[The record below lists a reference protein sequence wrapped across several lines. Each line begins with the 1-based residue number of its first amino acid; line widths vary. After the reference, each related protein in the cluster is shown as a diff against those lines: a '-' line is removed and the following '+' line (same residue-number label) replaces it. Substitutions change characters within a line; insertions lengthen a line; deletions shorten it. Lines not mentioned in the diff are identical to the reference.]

1 VAEVEQVNWEE
12 ILTRLARIKALADR
26 AGTLAEAEAAS
37 TMMAKL
43 LLRYNL
49 SLIDIERHATTSG
62 QVVTHQAVQ
71 TSEAVW
77 KRLLLR
83 GVAEGH
89 LCQAVHQDGTGH
101 GTIVGHAHNLI
112 VAREMYFWLVG
123 EINRLCQQARINA
136 AEDDALARERPRTWS
151 GNFRMGAASAIYES
165 YQRMLLEA
173 QRETDGDVWALVPLM
188 TEEVNAL
195 MRTLFPTI
203 KTRTYSVSDATAF
216 DRGRA
221 AGAGISLQK
230 QVGVSR

>member
-1 VAEVEQVNWEE
+1 VAEQVNWEE
-12 ILTRLARIKALADR
+12 VLTRLARIKALADR

-49 SLIDIERHATTSG
+49 SLIDVERHATSSG
-62 QVVTHQAVQ
+62 QAQ

-123 EINRLCQQARINA
+123 EINRLCQQARTQA
-136 AEDDALARERPRTWS
+136 AADDELARDRPRTWS

-173 QRETDGDVWALVPLM
+173 QRETDGEVWALVPLM

-195 MRTLFPTI
+195 MRQLFPTI
-203 KTRTYSVSDATAF
+203 KTRTYSISDATAF
-216 DRGRA
+216 DHGRA
-221 AGAGISLQK
+221 AGASISLQK
-230 QVGVSR
+230 QVAARR

>member
-1 VAEVEQVNWEE
+1 MQETDHINWDE
-12 ILTRLARIKALADR
+12 ILTRMARIKALADR
-26 AGTLAEAEAAS
+26 AGTLAEAETAS

-49 SLIDIERHATTSG
+49 SLVDVERHATTSG
-62 QVVTHQAVQ
+62 QTVTHQAVQ

-89 LCQAVHQDGTGH
+89 LCQAVHQGGTGH

-123 EINRLCQQARINA
+123 EINRLCQQARTQA
-136 AEDDALARERPRTWS
+136 ATNDDLARERPRTWS

-165 YQRMLLEA
+165 YQHMLLDA
-173 QRETDGDVWALVPLM
+173 QRETDSDVWTLVPLM
-188 TEEVNAL
+188 TEEVSAL

-203 KTRTYSVSDATAF
+203 KTRTYSISDATAF
-216 DRGRA
+216 DQGRA
-221 AGAGISLQK
+221 AGAAISLQK
-230 QVGVSR
+230 QVGASR